1 MHRRMYISY
10 VWGNINPALTE
21 VVIQRADTRTPTTT
35 TTKKRKMAVVTGDD
49 AEPDTLLRRPSGI
62 TTAGGAVAMDRLAVI
77 PPLSTAS
84 SSRAIRLRSILR

>member
-1 MHRRMYISY
+1 MYISY
-10 VWGNINPALTE
+10 VWGNINPALTV

-35 TTKKRKMAVVTGDD
+35 TKKKRKMAVVTGDD